1 MNEAYQ
7 QLLGYITG
15 IWRRRWYVVAIAWLI
30 CGAGWTMVASLPDK
44 YESSARIYVDMDTM
58 LGPLMRGIAVEMN
71 LAQQIDLMQRTVFS
85 RPNLEKISMLTDL
98 DLRVTTPEEKDQM
111 LDALGK
117 KVQLVQQ
124 GRNLFRVTY
133 EDTDRQLT
141 KRVVQAVLQIF
152 VEGNLGASRK
162 DMDATRKFLTDQ
174 LADYEKQL
182 VDSEEKL
189 ADFKRK
195 NMGLMPGEKS
205 YHEHLTT
212 VAGDVERTQ
221 AYLEEAT
228 RVRETLQ
235 QQLAEVPQYF
245 TQATSGSSAAAMA
258 MSSGPQDTPLGPE
271 SDNSLRIY
279 EMQKSIDALLMRYTE
294 NHPDVVVLKKKVEEL
309 KQQQKKE
316 TEERL
321 KAQKDEG
328 PIEPIPTANGD
339 DNKIPNPLYE
349 QIKLQ
354 LVKQESVV
362 AALKQR
368 VETRKEELAKWQ
380 QMASYAPQVE
390 AELARLMRDY
400 DVIRKGYQELRA
412 RQESAKL
419 ARELETKAQKV
430 QFRIIDPPL
439 VPMKPSGPNRPM
451 YLSGVLMGGIGAGLA
466 FAFLLAQ
473 INSTFSSV
481 QALRMTF
488 QLPVVGSVT
497 AIRAPGDT
505 WRRNRE
511 LVSYAIVCLGLFAAY
526 TGLTAVEMMHKV

>member
-7 QLLGYITG
+7 QILGYVVG
-15 IWRRRWYVVAIAWLI
+15 VWRRRWYVIAIAWLI

-44 YESSARIYVDMDTM
+44 YESTARIYVDMDTM
-58 LGPLMRGIAVEMN
+58 LGPLMRGLAVEMN

-98 DLRVTTPEEKDQM
+98 DLRVTTPEEKDKM
-111 LDALGK
+111 LDGLGK
-117 KVQLVQQ
+117 KLQLVQQ
-124 GRNLFRVTY
+124 GRNLFKVTY

-162 DMDATRKFLTDQ
+162 DMDTTRKFLADQ

-182 VDSEEKL
+182 VDAESRL
-189 ADFKRK
+189 ADFKRQ
-195 NMGLMPGEKS
+195 NMGLMPGDRG

-212 VAGDVERTQ
+212 VSGDVERTQ
-221 AYLEEAT
+221 AYLDEAN
-228 RVRETLQ
+228 RVRDTLQ

-245 TQATSGSSAAAMA
+245 TPVQSSGSQPAPMAMA
-258 MSSGPQDTPLGPE
+258 SGPQDAPLGPE
-271 SDNSLRIY
+271 SDTALRIF
-279 EMQKSIDALLMRYTE
+279 EMQKSIDSLLMRYTE
-294 NHPDVVVLKKKVEEL
+294 NHPDVIVLKKKIEEL

-316 TEERL
+316 TEERM
-321 KAQKDEG
+321 KAQTDDVPIAPIASSGSDE
-328 PIEPIPTANGD
+328 
-339 DNKIPNPLYE
+339 KIPNPLYE

-354 LVKQESVV
+354 LVKQESIV

-368 VETRKEELAKWQ
+368 VESRKEELVKWQ
-380 QMASYAPQVE
+380 QMANTAPQVE
-390 AELARLMRDY
+390 AELARLTRDY
-400 DVIRKGYQELRA
+400 DIIRKGYQELRA

-419 ARELETKAQKV
+419 ARDLETKAQKV

-439 VPMKPSGPNRPM
+439 VPIKPSGPNRPT
-451 YLSGVLMGGIGAGLA
+451 YLSGVLIGGIAAGLA

-473 INSTFSSV
+473 VNSTFSTV
-481 QALRMTF
+481 QALRATF

-497 AIRAPGDT
+497 AIHPPGHK
-505 WRRNRE
+505 WRRKRE
-511 LVSYAIVCLGLFAAY
+511 LFSFVVVCLGLVAAY
-526 TGLTAVEMMHKV
+526 GGLTAVEMMHKV

>member
-1 MNEAYQ
+1 MNDAYQ

-15 IWRRRWYVVAIAWLI
+15 VWRRRWYVIAIAWLI

-44 YESSARIYVDMDTM
+44 YESTARIYVDMDTM

-98 DLRVTTPEEKDQM
+98 DLRVTTPEEKDKM
-111 LDALGK
+111 LDALAK
-117 KVQLVQQ
+117 KLSLVQQ
-124 GRNLFRVTY
+124 GRNLFKVTY

-141 KRVVQAVLQIF
+141 KRIVQAVLQIF

-162 DMDATRKFLTDQ
+162 DMDTTRKFLNDQ

-182 VDSEEKL
+182 VDSEAKL

-195 NMGLMPGEKS
+195 NMGLMPGERS
-205 YHEHLTT
+205 YHEHLTA
-212 VAGDVERTQ
+212 VAADVERTQ
-221 AYLEEAT
+221 SYLEEAT

-245 TQATSGSSAAAMA
+245 NQSGSSSQPAAMA
-258 MSSGPQDTPLGPE
+258 MSSGPQDSPLGPE
-271 SDNSLRIY
+271 SDTGLRIY
-279 EMQKSIDALLMRYTE
+279 EMQKSIDSLLMRYTE
-294 NHPDVVVLKKKVEEL
+294 NHPDVVVLKKKIEEL
-309 KQQQKKE
+309 KAQQKKE
-316 TEERL
+316 TEDRL
-321 KAQKDEG
+321 KAQKDDA
-328 PIEPIPTANGD
+328 PIEPFATTAGD
-339 DNKIPNPLYE
+339 DNKAPNPLYE

-354 LVKQESVV
+354 LVKQESIV

-368 VETRKEELAKWQ
+368 VETRKDELTKWQ
-380 QMASYAPQVE
+380 QMASTAPQVE

-430 QFRIIDPPL
+430 QFRIVDPPL
-439 VPMKPSGPNRPM
+439 VPMKPSGPNRPVF
-451 YLSGVLMGGIGAGLA
+451 LSGVLIGGISAGLA
-466 FAFLLAQ
+466 FAFLLVQ
-473 INSTFSSV
+473 IHSTFSSV
-481 QALRMTF
+481 QALRTTF

-497 AIRAPGDT
+497 AIRAPGEK
-505 WRRNRE
+505 WRRKRE
-511 LVSYAIVCLGLFAAY
+511 LASFVIVCLGLIAAY
-526 TGLTAVEMMHKV
+526 GGLTAVEMMHKV